1 LAAEVADERAEGT
14 ITSAAAATAA
24 ATATAAG
31 DESRV
36 LVGEVRTGLLAH
48 SRALTEPEATVV
60 VTLRP
65 GSQVR
70 VSARPVPHCVSPDLT
85 LGVHCPVPSASGAR
99 RDGLGTVLS
108 RASVTSGRLVQASTH
123 VRIVLGGARPAGRR
137 RPWAHHLAHPGMIEV
152 GGRLSADDV
161 ADGFL
166 LTGTGDGPG
175 STLDLGAVCG
185 RLLDQV
191 QESPILDQKPPF
203 RARRTR
209 LRFALLPCG
218 HPAVGESASRSGSA
232 AADTTSGRS
241 PASGHVCRVGFFVT
255 DETVR
260 TLRIHGSGLDLVSI
274 VGLCED
280 LALHDWLLTTVQH
293 VVAGSRVRAG
303 GGRLSSPLKPVIDHL
318 LHVWMPGARI
328 GEELLPVWTGLEQR
342 LGFSRQWESLVGWIR
357 DQLALA
363 LLASL
368 GDGAR

>member
-1 LAAEVADERAEGT
+1 MGVEDGGGAEPGDAPPAG
-14 ITSAAAATAA
+14 
-24 ATATAAG
+24 AAG
-31 DESRV
+31 GGSRV

-48 SRALTEPEATVV
+48 SRALTEPEATAVV
-60 VTLRP
+60 ALRP
-65 GSQVR
+65 GFQVR
-70 VSARPVPHCVSPDLT
+70 VSARPVPHTVSPDLT

-108 RASVTSGRLVQASTH
+108 RASVTGGRLVQASTH
-123 VRIVLGGARPAGRR
+123 ARIILGGPRSVGRR
-137 RPWAHHLAHPGMIEV
+137 RPWAHHLAHPGGIEV
-152 GGRLSADDV
+152 GGRLSADDL

-166 LTGTGDGPG
+166 LAETGDGPG
-175 STLDLGAVCG
+175 TTLDLGAVCG

-209 LRFALLPCG
+209 FRFVLLPCG
-218 HPAVGESASRSGSA
+218 PPSAGEPVCHSGSA
-232 AADTTSGRS
+232 DTDTTSDRS
-241 PASGHVCRVGFFVT
+241 PAPGHVCRVGFVVAG
-255 DETVR
+255 ETVR
-260 TLRIHGSGLDLVSI
+260 TLRIHGSGLDLVSV

-303 GGRLSSPLKPVIDHL
+303 GGGRLPSQLKPVIDHL
-318 LHVWMPGARI
+318 LHVWMPAARI

-342 LGFSRQWESLVGWIR
+342 PGFSRQWESLVAWIR
-357 DQLALA
+357 DQLALS
-363 LLASL
+363 LLAGL

>member
-1 LAAEVADERAEGT
+1 MADERADERAEGA
-14 ITSAAAATAA
+14 IPP
-24 ATATAAG
+24 AG
-31 DESRV
+31 VAHDGSRV
-36 LVGEVRTGLLAH
+36 LVGEVRTGLLAQ
-48 SRALTEPEATVV
+48 SRALTEPEATAVV
-60 VTLRP
+60 ALRP

-137 RPWAHHLAHPGMIEV
+137 RPWAYHLAHPGTIEV
-152 GGRLSADDV
+152 GGRLSADDL

-166 LTGTGDGPG
+166 LTETGDGPG
-175 STLDLGAVCG
+175 TTLDLGAVCG

-209 LRFALLPCG
+209 FRFALLPCG
-218 HPAVGESASRSGSA
+218 HPAVGESAWSSGSA

-241 PASGHVCRVGFFVT
+241 PASGHVCRIGFVVA

-303 GGRLSSPLKPVIDHL
+303 GGGRLPSQLTPVIDHL

-357 DQLALA
+357 DQLALS

>member
-1 LAAEVADERAEGT
+1 MAAQGEAQRADERGAG
-14 ITSAAAATAA
+14 IIP
-24 ATATAAG
+24 AAG
-31 DESRV
+31 AGSCV

-48 SRALTEPEATVV
+48 SRALTEPEATGI

-123 VRIVLGGARPAGRR
+123 GRIVLGGARSAGRR

-152 GGRLSADDV
+152 GGRLSVDDL

-166 LTGTGDGPG
+166 STETGDGPG

-185 RLLDQV
+185 RLLDQA
-191 QESPILDQKPPF
+191 QESPFLDQKPPF

-209 LRFALLPCG
+209 FRFALLPCG
-218 HPAVGESASRSGSA
+218 HPAVGESASRSESA
-232 AADTTSGRS
+232 VADTTSGRS
-241 PASGHVCRVGFFVT
+241 PVPGHVCRVGFVVA

-260 TLRIHGSGLDLVSI
+260 TLRIHGSGLDLVSV

-280 LALHDWLLTTVQH
+280 LALHDWLLTTVQY
-293 VVAGSRVRAG
+293 VVTGSRVRAG
-303 GGRLSSPLKPVIDHL
+303 GGGRLPSQLKPVIDHL